1 MSLKQSVVSNKY
13 NQFIKQQMK
22 SDQPDKPKLIKI
34 ASFMRKEFGL
44 TVQREAILT
53 FSRED
58 DRLIDFSS
66 WLTEE
71 QYRKYIIHVP
81 DLLFFIGNKLWIL
94 EIDGYIHYSNS
105 NVVFKDVERDRIYT
119 AAHLNWRKIN
129 ELEVLQ
135 KLGHKPDRSAT
146 AKEVITEVR
155 KILKQII

>member
-1 MSLKQSVVSNKY
+1 MGSNRY
-13 NQFIKQQMK
+13 NQFIQQQMK
-22 SDQPDKPKLIKI
+22 QNQPDKHKLIQI
-34 ASFMRKEFGL
+34 ATAMRKEFNL
-44 TVQREAILT
+44 TIQREAILT

-58 DRLIDFSS
+58 DHLVNFSS

-71 QYRKYIIHVP
+71 QYNKYIIHVP
-81 DLLFFIGNKLWIL
+81 DLLFFVGNKMWIF

-105 NVVFKDVERDRIYT
+105 NVVFKDIERNRIYT

-146 AKEVITEVR
+146 AKEVMTEVR
-155 KILKQII
+155 RLLKQII

>member
-1 MSLKQSVVSNKY
+1 MSNKY

-22 SDQPDKPKLIKI
+22 NEQPDKAKLIKI
-34 ASFMRKEFGL
+34 ATFMRKEFGL

-58 DRLIDFSS
+58 DHMVNFSS

-71 QYRKYIIHVP
+71 QYKKYIIHVP
-81 DLLFFIGNKLWIL
+81 DLLFFIGNKMWIF

-105 NVVFKDVERDRIYT
+105 NVVFKDIERDRIYS
-119 AAHLNWRKIN
+119 AAHLNWRKVN

-146 AKEVITEVR
+146 ANEVMTEVR
-155 KILKQII
+155 RLLKQIT

>member
-1 MSLKQSVVSNKY
+1 MVSNKY

-22 SDQPDKPKLIKI
+22 NEQPDRHKLIKI
-34 ASFMRKEFGL
+34 ATAMRKEFNL

-58 DRLIDFSS
+58 DHLVNFSS

-71 QYRKYIIHVP
+71 QYKKYIIHVP
-81 DLLFFIGNKLWIL
+81 DLLFFIGNKMWIF

-105 NVVFKDVERDRIYT
+105 NVVFKDIERDRIYS
-119 AAHLNWRKIN
+119 AAHLNWRKVN

-146 AKEVITEVR
+146 ANEVMTEVR
-155 KILKQII
+155 RLLKQIT

>member
-1 MSLKQSVVSNKY
+1 
-13 NQFIKQQMK
+13 MK
-22 SDQPDKPKLIKI
+22 NEQPDKSKLIKI
-34 ASFMRKEFGL
+34 ASFMRKEFNL

-58 DRLIDFSS
+58 DHLVNFSS

-71 QYRKYIIHVP
+71 QYKKYIIHVP
-81 DLLFFIGNKLWIL
+81 DLLFFVGNKMWIF

-105 NVVFKDVERDRIYT
+105 SVVFKDVERDRIYT

-135 KLGHKPDRSAT
+135 KLGQKPDRSAT
-146 AKEVITEVR
+146 ASEIITEVR
-155 KILKQII
+155 KLLKQII